1 MFTKHRGEFYLVL
14 GALLFSFNGVI
25 ITLVLDHL
33 TAFRLAQVRAI
44 GSFVLLFIV
53 IFMKS
58 RKSLS
63 ATKGEIPTLLLYG
76 VFGFAM
82 VQLGY
87 LISIGRNIPL
97 GLVLIIEFTAP
108 IWIVLWIKFVY
119 KRDVARNMWVGI
131 AASLIGLALVARV
144 WEGLTFDLLGIL
156 GAVGSSIT
164 LAFYFLMGE
173 RQGAKR
179 SPEAITVWGMGG
191 AALFWL
197 TVLPVWNFP
206 FSIFTESIN
215 LQGALDAYQL
225 PGWALLAWVII
236 PGTMIPYLLVLNG
249 LHLLDASKASVIGM
263 LEPVFGGVFAWIWLS
278 QSWLPIQLV
287 GAIAVL
293 IGIYIADKTKLAAIA
308 K

>member
-63 ATKGEIPTLLLYG
+63 ATRGEIPTLLLFG

-144 WEGLTFDLLGIL
+144 WEGLTFDFIGIM

-263 LEPVFGGVFAWIWLS
+263 LELVFGGVFAWIWLS

>member
-63 ATKGEIPTLLLYG
+63 ATRGEIPTLLLFG

-144 WEGLTFDLLGIL
+144 WEGLTFDLIGIM

>member
-144 WEGLTFDLLGIL
+144 WEGLTFDLIGIL

-293 IGIYIADKTKLAAIA
+293 IGIYIADKTKLSAIA

>member
-63 ATKGEIPTLLLYG
+63 ATRGEIPTLLLYG

-144 WEGLTFDLLGIL
+144 WEGLTFDLIGIM

>member
-119 KRDVARNMWVGI
+119 KRDVSPRCK
-131 AASLIGLALVARV
+131 GL
-144 WEGLTFDLLGIL
+144 
-156 GAVGSSIT
+156 
-164 LAFYFLMGE
+164 
-173 RQGAKR
+173 
-179 SPEAITVWGMGG
+179 GG
-191 AALFWL
+191 
-197 TVLPVWNFP
+197 
-206 FSIFTESIN
+206 
-215 LQGALDAYQL
+215 
-225 PGWALLAWVII
+225 
-236 PGTMIPYLLVLNG
+236 PYL
-249 LHLLDASKASVIGM
+249 
-263 LEPVFGGVFAWIWLS
+263 
-278 QSWLPIQLV
+278 
-287 GAIAVL
+287 
-293 IGIYIADKTKLAAIA
+293 
-308 K
+308 

>member
-63 ATKGEIPTLLLYG
+63 ATRGEIPTLLLYG

-144 WEGLTFDLLGIL
+144 WEGLTFDFIGIM

>member
-44 GSFVLLFIV
+44 GSFVLLFFV
-53 IFMKS
+53 IIMKS

-63 ATKGEIPTLLLYG
+63 ATRGEIPTLLLYG

-144 WEGLTFDLLGIL
+144 WEGLTFDLIGIL

>member
-33 TAFRLAQVRAI
+33 TSFRLAQVRAI

-63 ATKGEIPTLLLYG
+63 ATRGEIPTLLLFG

-97 GLVLIIEFTAP
+97 GIVLIIEFTAP

-144 WEGLTFDLLGIL
+144 WEGLTFDLIGIM

-225 PGWALLAWVII
+225 PGWALLAWVVI

-293 IGIYIADKTKLAAIA
+293 IGIYIADKTKLAAIG

>member
-1 MFTKHRGEFYLVL
+1 MFTKHRGEFYLAL

-144 WEGLTFDLLGIL
+144 WEGLTFDLIGIL

-173 RQGAKR
+173 RQGARR

>member
-63 ATKGEIPTLLLYG
+63 ATKGEVPTLLLYG

-144 WEGLTFDLLGIL
+144 WEGLTFDLIGIM

>member
-1 MFTKHRGEFYLVL
+1 MFTKHRGEFYLGL

-63 ATKGEIPTLLLYG
+63 ATRGEIPTLLLFG

-144 WEGLTFDLLGIL
+144 WEGLTFDLIGIM

-293 IGIYIADKTKLAAIA
+293 IGIYIADKTKLAAIG

>member
-44 GSFVLLFIV
+44 GSFVLLFFV

-63 ATKGEIPTLLLYG
+63 ATRGEIPTLLLYG

-144 WEGLTFDLLGIL
+144 WEGLTFDFIGIM

>member
-1 MFTKHRGEFYLVL
+1 
-14 GALLFSFNGVI
+14 
-25 ITLVLDHL
+25 
-33 TAFRLAQVRAI
+33 
-44 GSFVLLFIV
+44 
-53 IFMKS
+53 
-58 RKSLS
+58 
-63 ATKGEIPTLLLYG
+63 
-76 VFGFAM
+76 
-82 VQLGY
+82 
-87 LISIGRNIPL
+87 
-97 GLVLIIEFTAP
+97 
-108 IWIVLWIKFVY
+108 
-119 KRDVARNMWVGI
+119 MWVGI

>member
-144 WEGLTFDLLGIL
+144 WEGLTFDLIGIM

-215 LQGALDAYQL
+215 LQGALDAYQV

>member
-1 MFTKHRGEFYLVL
+1 
-14 GALLFSFNGVI
+14 
-25 ITLVLDHL
+25 LVLDHL

-144 WEGLTFDLLGIL
+144 WEGLTFDLIGIL

-197 TVLPVWNFP
+197 TVLPVWSFP

-308 K
+308 T

>member
-144 WEGLTFDLLGIL
+144 WEGLTFDLIGIL

-164 LAFYFLMGE
+164 LAFYFIMGE

>member
-44 GSFVLLFIV
+44 GSFVLLFFV

-63 ATKGEIPTLLLYG
+63 ATRGEIPTLLLYG

-144 WEGLTFDLLGIL
+144 WEGLTFDFIGIM

-173 RQGAKR
+173 RQGTQR
-179 SPEAITVWGMGG
+179 SPEAISVWGMGG

>member
-63 ATKGEIPTLLLYG
+63 ATRGEIPTLLLYG

-144 WEGLTFDLLGIL
+144 WEGLTFDFIGIM

-173 RQGAKR
+173 RQGTKR

>member
-58 RKSLS
+58 RKSLA
-63 ATKGEIPTLLLYG
+63 ATKSEIPTLLFYG

-144 WEGLTFDLLGIL
+144 WEGLTFDFIGIM

-249 LHLLDASKASVIGM
+249 LHLLDASKASVMGM

>member
-144 WEGLTFDLLGIL
+144 WEGLTFDLIGIL

-215 LQGALDAYQL
+215 LQGALDTYQL

>member
-63 ATKGEIPTLLLYG
+63 ATRGEIPTLLLFG

-144 WEGLTFDLLGIL
+144 WEGLTFDLIGIM

-293 IGIYIADKTKLAAIA
+293 IGIYIADKTKLAAIG

>member
-63 ATKGEIPTLLLYG
+63 ATRGEVPTLLLYG

-144 WEGLTFDLLGIL
+144 WEGLTFDLIGIL

>member
-1 MFTKHRGEFYLVL
+1 MFSKHRGEFYLVL

-25 ITLVLDHL
+25 ITLVLDHM
-33 TAFRLAQVRAI
+33 TAYRLGQVRAI
-44 GSFVLLFIV
+44 GSFLLLFTVFYI
-53 IFMKS
+53 KA
-58 RKSLS
+58 RKSLA
-63 ATKGEIPTLLLYG
+63 ATKREVPTLLLYG

-87 LISIGRNIPL
+87 LISIGRNVPL

-119 KRDVARNMWVGI
+119 KKDVARNMWLGI
-131 AASLIGLALVARV
+131 AASLIGLSLVAKV
-144 WEGLTFDLLGIL
+144 WDGLSFDFIGIM
-156 GAVGSSIT
+156 GAVGSSIM

-197 TVLPVWNFP
+197 FALPVWNFP
-206 FSIFTESIN
+206 FSIFTEQIN
-215 LQGALDAYQL
+215 MQGALDAYQL
-225 PGWALLAWVII
+225 PGWALIAWVII
-236 PGTMIPYLLVLNG
+236 PGTMLPYLLVLNG
-249 LHLLDASKASVIGM
+249 LHILDASKASVIGM
-263 LEPVFGGVFAWIWLS
+263 LEPVIGGLFAWIWLS
-278 QSWLPIQLV
+278 QSWTPIQLL
-287 GAIAVL
+287 GAVAVL
-293 IGIYIADKTKLAAIA
+293 FGIYVADKTKLAAVV

>member
-63 ATKGEIPTLLLYG
+63 ATRGEIPTLLLFG

-144 WEGLTFDLLGIL
+144 WEGLTFDFIGIM

-293 IGIYIADKTKLAAIA
+293 IGIYIADKTKLAAIG

>member
-144 WEGLTFDLLGIL
+144 WEGLTFDLIGIL

-173 RQGAKR
+173 RQGARR

>member
-144 WEGLTFDLLGIL
+144 WEGLTFDFIGIM

>member
-63 ATKGEIPTLLLYG
+63 ATRGEIPTLLLYG

-144 WEGLTFDLLGIL
+144 WEGLTFDLIGIL

>member
-144 WEGLTFDLLGIL
+144 WEGLTFDLIGIL